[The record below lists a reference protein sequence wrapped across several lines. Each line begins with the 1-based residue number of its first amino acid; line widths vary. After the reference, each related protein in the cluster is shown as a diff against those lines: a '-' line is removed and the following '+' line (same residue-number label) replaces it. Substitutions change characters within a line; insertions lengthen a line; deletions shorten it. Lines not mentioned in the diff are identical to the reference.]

1 MKHNHTTPAAI
12 EKMFLASA
20 QLPGSHTE
28 LATKKAL
35 LVINC
40 QNDLFYQ
47 KDDFFITKNHEY
59 VNTLRELIPYFRRIG
74 TVIWVRTEMGVLP
87 STPSPDAEKV
97 EQDSL
102 SAAEKNKK
110 TQNHKEA
117 GLRKN
122 GDPESDEKQRKL
134 PQQTYDPSSRVK
146 RIMTHA
152 PTEVK
157 IDTRSTNLRTLD
169 ADEGE
174 SFEESLLKPRK
185 GQQSKFFV
193 AGTKGAEIADELK
206 DLIQQDD
213 MVITKHFYSAFDQT
227 SLLTSLRTH
236 LITEVYL
243 CGGLSNASIYSTAA
257 DAVQHGMEVSVVEDC
272 LGFRSVD
279 KHEEAMNQMSDIMG
293 VIPISS
299 EEIIEESGGRIIPDS
314 DTPGITLTE
323 LSIGAD
329 ARDAQAAL
337 LAGQDGQG
345 PAGAN
350 QGAGQRVPGLAAS
363 VEATDSMPNTPTKAS
378 HNAGSPSHVRAR
390 SRPKVLGPDDA
401 IGSGDSKIVHDWLD
415 EATADKAFHLL
426 KKEVDWQKMGHRGGH
441 VPRLVAVQ
449 GEVGE
454 HGEVPIYRHP
464 ADEAPR
470 LRRWSPTVLKIK
482 KRLESLLEQ
491 PFNHVLIQLYRS
503 GEDNIS
509 EHSDKTLDIVHR
521 SSVVNVSLGAQRV
534 MTLRTKKPPRPSS
547 GLENPTSS
555 SRYTQ
560 RVPLPH
566 NSVFVLGPQSN
577 REWLHGVRAD
587 KRPPG
592 EKTAEEKAFGGER
605 VSLTFRHIG
614 TFLLEDEK
622 QGRSWIWGSGARH
635 KRRASAGAVIKREG
649 KEGQRQADEM
659 ERMIVAFGRENHQSG
674 EFDWEGNYGVGFDV
688 VDVVPTTVAEKRG
701 VGGGGGEGTEQLV
714 LSSDQVANLR
724 VMIALEE
731 AGMGYQ
737 VVDPVNGGGGG
748 GGQAAPGQGANVNVS
763 VSRIKEKPWIH
774 GLSNTENPVLRLSSS
789 SSPGAGT
796 NTGDGANA
804 ATTTVEGDI
813 AILLAIERRQHHHY
827 DNGERNAEETS
838 QLYRCIAQANEL
850 LYCWYEFRQ
859 CVGAA
864 TTPGSGKGAG
874 TGKSGSGGA
883 STAYPTDRRR
893 SSPTHRY
900 QLENSQRPLTADVA
914 LREELWGM
922 LTGWEDWLGERC
934 TRKGGHGGYI
944 HGNGDEEA
952 HPKRHDFIT
961 GDYWSVVDCAFWP
974 VLRGIVEDEDV
985 GVKLA
990 ENAGGGGEGK
1000 EEGERWEWLGRYH
1013 RRALKRD
1020 GVRRVLERQKR

>member
-1 MKHNHTTPAAI
+1 
-12 EKMFLASA
+12 MFLASA

-28 LATKKAL
+28 IATKKAL
-35 LVINC
+35 LVVNC
-40 QNDLFYQ
+40 QNDLFYH
-47 KDDFFITKNHEY
+47 KDDFFITKNFDF
-59 VNTLRELIPYFRRIG
+59 VDRLRELIPYFRRIG

-97 EQDSL
+97 EQESL
-102 SAAEKNKK
+102 SAAEKNRK

-117 GLRKN
+117 GLERKGD
-122 GDPESDEKQRKL
+122 GDPETDEKQRRPL

-152 PTEVK
+152 PAEVK

-174 SFEESLLKPRK
+174 SFEESLVKPRK

-193 AGTKGAEIADELK
+193 AGTKGAEIADQLK
-206 DLIQQDD
+206 GLIQQDD

-272 LGFRSVD
+272 MGYRSVD
-279 KHEEAMNQMSDIMG
+279 KHEEAMTQMSDIMG
-293 VIPISS
+293 VIQTSS
-299 EEIIEESGGRIIPDS
+299 DEIIEESGGRIIPDS

-337 LAGQDGQG
+337 LAGQDGHG
-345 PAGAN
+345 PP
-350 QGAGQRVPGLAAS
+350 GAGPSTGQRAPGLATS
-363 VEATDSMPNTPTKAS
+363 VEATDSMPNTPTKVS
-378 HNAGSPSHVRAR
+378 HTAGSPSHVRAR
-390 SRPKVLGPDDA
+390 SRPQVLGPDDP

-415 EATADKAFHLL
+415 DATADKAFHLL
-426 KKEVDWQKMGHRGGH
+426 RKEVDWQKMGHRGGH

-482 KRLESLLEQ
+482 KRLETLLDQ
-491 PFNHVLIQLYRS
+491 PFNHVLIQLYRT

-521 SSVVNVSLGAQRV
+521 SSVVNVSLGAQRT
-534 MTLRTKKPPRPSS
+534 MTLRTKKSPRPSS
-547 GLENPTSS
+547 GFDNSS
-555 SRYTQ
+555 SSSMRNTQ

-577 REWLHGVRAD
+577 SDWLHGVRAD

-592 EKTAEEKAFGGER
+592 EKTVEEKAFGGER

-614 TFLLEDEK
+614 TFLLEEEER
-622 QGRSWIWGSGARH
+622 GRSWIWGSGARH
-635 KRRASAGAVIKREG
+635 KRRASAGVVVGGEG
-649 KEGQRQADEM
+649 KGQAEEM
-659 ERMIVAFGRENHQSG
+659 ERMIVAFGRENHQNG
-674 EFDWEGNYGVGFDV
+674 KEFDWEGNYGVGFDV
-688 VDVVPTTVAEKRG
+688 VDVVLPPTTSQLAGNAQRG
-701 VGGGGGEGTEQLV
+701 ERTEQLV

-731 AGMGYQ
+731 AGIAYEI
-737 VVDPVNGGGGG
+737 VDPAHGSEGGIDGVVVKDGAEAGGAG
-748 GGQAAPGQGANVNVS
+748 ATAGAGAA
-763 VSRIKEKPWIH
+763 RIKEKPWIH
-774 GLSNTENPVLRLSSS
+774 GLSNTENPILKLSL
-789 SSPGAGT
+789 GT
-796 NTGDGANA
+796 STADGGN

-813 AILLAIERRQHHHY
+813 AILLAIERRQHHYY
-827 DNGERNAEETS
+827 DNVNGDRNAEETS

-859 CVGAA
+859 CVSAA
-864 TTPGSGKGAG
+864 TSTTSTTPGGG
-874 TGKSGSGGA
+874 TQG

-893 SSPTHRY
+893 SSPTHRF
-900 QLENSQRPLTADVA
+900 QLENLQRPLTADVA

-922 LTGWEDWLGERC
+922 LRGWEDWLGRRC
-934 TRKGGHGGYI
+934 ERKGGHSGHGG
-944 HGNGDEEA
+944 GES
-952 HPKRHDFIT
+952 HPKRHDYIT
-961 GDYWSVVDCAFWP
+961 GDDWSVVDCAFWP
-974 VLRGIVEDEDV
+974 VLKGIVEDEDV

-990 ENAGGGGEGK
+990 EGKGDGKGDGGEGGQGGGK
-1000 EEGERWEWLGRYH
+1000 EEEEESEGERWEWLGRYH
-1013 RRALKRD
+1013 RRALRRD
-1020 GVRRVLERQKR
+1020 GVRRVTERQRR